1 MNIITRSQAI
11 EQGLKTYFTGKPCK
25 HGHIAERILPSC
37 NCLVCLREHA
47 IKARYSMTDEQKEA
61 KRARGRKY
69 AAKNKEAR
77 SAYHKE
83 YYKKNKEKIAEK
95 SRKWFA
101 ENKDRVYANRAA
113 LRARE
118 PDRIKEKS
126 SEYTKKYR
134 AKNPEKI
141 NAYQSQYRKEKYA
154 NDTQWKAA
162 FRIRAMLARVLGQ
175 TKQPKWAKSEEM
187 IGYTRSEL
195 INHLDSLLKDGM
207 TWDNFGEWHI
217 DHIKPVSAFIK
228 EGVTDPAVVNALSNL
243 QPLWAEDNFKKS
255 DSYE

>member
-1 MNIITRSQAI
+1 
-11 EQGLKTYFTGKPCK
+11 
-25 HGHIAERILPSC
+25 
-37 NCLVCLREHA
+37 
-47 IKARYSMTDEQKEA
+47 
-61 KRARGRKY
+61 
-69 AAKNKEAR
+69 
-77 SAYHKE
+77 
-83 YYKKNKEKIAEK
+83 
-95 SRKWFA
+95 
-101 ENKDRVYANRAA
+101 
-113 LRARE
+113 
-118 PDRIKEKS
+118 
-126 SEYTKKYR
+126 
-134 AKNPEKI
+134 
-141 NAYQSQYRKEKYA
+141 
-154 NDTQWKAA
+154 
-162 FRIRAMLARVLGQ
+162 MLARVLGQ